1 MTKPY
6 AYLKRFT
13 GNPIIEPERQHQ
25 WESNQTFNPGAIL
38 LEDKV
43 HILYRAIG
51 DDGISRFGY
60 AASEG
65 GYAVEERLEYP
76 VYEYTISSSVF
87 NVYSYSSGGSYGGAE
102 DPRIV
107 RVVGEDV
114 IYMTYTACDAGLSMA
129 ITSIT
134 IEDFLNNKWNWA
146 KPTLISP
153 PGQVHK
159 NWVIFPEKING
170 KYAILHTLNP
180 QIMISYH
187 ESLNLEPND
196 HLNSFNSG
204 PATRRKDVWDNIIRG
219 AGAPPIK
226 TEFGWLLFYHAMTKS
241 EYGKYKVGAM
251 LLDLKNPGIIISR
264 SANPVLEPTEV
275 YETNGFKP
283 GIIYLTGAVVKD
295 GELLVYYGASDSYV
309 CVASCRLDEIL
320 DDLVEGNKN
329 SRINLPKST
338 SMRFTG
344 EEN

>member
-1 MTKPY
+1 M
-6 AYLKRFT
+6 
-13 GNPIIEPERQHQ
+13 
-25 WESNQTFNPGAIL
+25 
-38 LEDKV
+38 
-43 HILYRAIG
+43 
-51 DDGISRFGY
+51 
-60 AASEG
+60 
-65 GYAVEERLEYP
+65 
-76 VYEYTISSSVF
+76 
-87 NVYSYSSGGSYGGAE
+87 
-102 DPRIV
+102 
-107 RVVGEDV
+107 
-114 IYMTYTACDAGLSMA
+114 
-129 ITSIT
+129 
-134 IEDFLNNKWNWA
+134 
-146 KPTLISP
+146 
-153 PGQVHK
+153 
-159 NWVIFPEKING
+159 
-170 KYAILHTLNP
+170 
-180 QIMISYH
+180 
-187 ESLNLEPND
+187 EPNN

-309 CVASCRLDEIL
+309 CVASCELDEIL
-320 DDLVEGNKN
+320 YDLVEGNKN

>member
-1 MTKPY
+1 MITPSG
-6 AYLKRFT
+6 YLKRFD

-25 WESNQTFNPGAIL
+25 WESGQTFNPGAIL

-65 GYAVEERLEYP
+65 GYEVEERLESP
-76 VYEYTISSSVF
+76 VYEHAIPSSVF

-107 RVVGEDV
+107 RVAGEDV
-114 IYMTYTACDAGLSMA
+114 IYLTYTACDAGLSMA

-134 IEDFLNNKWNWA
+134 IEDFLSKKWNWA

-180 QIMISYH
+180 QIMVSYH
-187 ESLNLEPND
+187 ESMNLEPD
-196 HLNSFNSG
+196 GYLNSYNNG
-204 PATRRKDVWDNIIRG
+204 PANRPENAWDSIIRG

-226 TEFGWLLFYHAMTKS
+226 TELGWLLFYHAMTQS

-251 LLDLKNPGIIISR
+251 LLDLKNPSIIIYR
-264 SANPVLEPTEV
+264 SANPVLEPTTV

-309 CVASCRLDEIL
+309 CVASCKLDEIL
-320 DDLVEGNKN
+320 DDLVGKNKN
-329 SRINLPKST
+329 NRINLPKNT
-338 SMRFTG
+338 YIRFIG
-344 EEN
+344 EQN